1 MANEVKIRIKIDDN
15 GDLKVIAKEAKG
27 AASATDKLAKSTDKA
42 TKASNRYHK
51 GAKGVAGLTNNST
64 KAFSKQNTA
73 IQGGGSSSLVGAYAT
88 LAANVF
94 ALSAAFN
101 FLKRAADIS
110 NLEKS
115 QVSYAQNTGVA
126 LSSLTSKL
134 RGASGGMLGF
144 QEAAQASAIGLAKGF
159 SPDQMER
166 IAEGARKASTALGR
180 DFSDSFDRLVRG
192 ISKAE
197 PELLD
202 ELGITLRLKKATEDY
217 ALTINSTAKELTA
230 SQRSQA
236 VFNAT
241 MRELETNF
249 GSVIARDNPF
259 TLLSKTFEDLVKT
272 GTEVVLPFF
281 SGFANIVSSNALAA
295 VSVFGLLGASLFKMM
310 VPLDGVKERFD
321 NMVGNTAAELEV
333 LDSKLQKVQTSLNDV
348 EGAKK
353 ATQSIATK
361 AGPTDSKLLK
371 KAQKGQLTDPKE
383 MGALQKTLKARIAAG
398 DAYTGVLRKQTV
410 QQSKIILAALEHQVR
425 ITKTN
430 VTKKVNIFRKGY
442 LTIQKGVIQTRK
454 VVTRGFGAMGKA
466 ATLAGKAMGTAMKW
480 AGYIG
485 IAIMFF
491 EAIKSLASSFFRV
504 SETVLTFVKGPIQ
517 LLLKGVNVVI
527 TAVNALI
534 AAYAYF
540 YGMLVDK
547 GRAAVGEVISIFN
560 NLMRGIASS
569 VGGVIDLVID
579 GTKSLISGVLPVINK
594 GLALL
599 GKDTIDP
606 ALFSE
611 PSKKAK
617 EFADNVFQVEN
628 SFKDATN
635 KADEWA
641 GKVFQIATFTDTAVD
656 SLIGYVQAK
665 EKARIAD
672 ERSNAVMKESIELSK
687 KMGEDLQT
695 QKAGLKDTK
704 KPSSFKASA
713 IQSLGVGGQVSKIAG
728 AKSKGILNTDDA
740 QAAFDALKSSMKGLK
755 DISAGM
761 AAILNDSSLT
771 IEQSAA
777 ALKVYDEAAANAV
790 GGSAAFKDQLA
801 GIDQSLANF
810 DLSEMSG
817 KLRALGSEAER
828 TAKAYETLGD
838 AAAASA
844 ARVANKP
851 YAELKAKVDA
861 LLESERE
868 LAQEKLSLAEYDGN
882 AYEMQKR
889 TVDLNIANNEVSQKA
904 LAYVEGINTL
914 SKEKLDILEQELIL
928 AGLLADNAQRRK
940 DLEESKQENERAGRL
955 GGDLFGSAMAAS
967 NSFSDSEA
975 LFGDDTKKSSDKMAA
990 LSEMTNPM
998 LENLKSISPEGE
1010 FYAAAIEGTMAL
1022 SESFMTAFEEGGM
1035 SAKNMLQMGAT
1046 AVQALGSIMA
1056 AKSKSAVAG
1065 VDKEIAAEKKKDGKS
1080 KESLAKIA
1088 ALEKKKE
1095 SMKKKAFEQNKKIQM
1110 AQTVMATSLAI
1121 MTAIQ
1126 GPPGLPWS
1134 AVFGSAAA
1142 AMGVA
1147 QLAAI
1152 AGTSYD
1158 GGGSIASA
1166 GGDRGGVSVGER
1178 KNSVD
1183 LAASKG
1189 AVGELG
1195 YMRGG
1200 SGTGNASNF
1209 KPAFTGARYRAA
1221 GGSVG
1226 YMVGE
1231 QGPELFMPEVP
1242 GNIVP
1247 AGETESVQGGT
1258 TNLNFSITALDA
1270 SGVEEVLS
1278 GQRGNII
1285 RMIRETANDAGETF
1299 LEGLNENY

>member
-27 AASATDKLAKSTDKA
+27 AADATDKLAKSTDKA
-42 TKASNRYHK
+42 SKSNNRYHK

-64 KAFSKQNTA
+64 KAFSKQNSA

-101 FLKRAADIS
+101 FLKRAADVS

-159 SPDQMER
+159 SPSQMER

-202 ELGITLRLKKATEDY
+202 ELGITLRLKTATEDY
-217 ALTINSTAKELTA
+217 ARAINSTAKELTA

-241 MRELETNF
+241 MRELEANF

-272 GTEVVLPFF
+272 GTEIVLPFF
-281 SGFANIVSSNALAA
+281 TGFANIVSSNALAA

-348 EGAKK
+348 EGAKR
-353 ATQSIATK
+353 ATQSLATK

-383 MGALQKTLKARIAAG
+383 IGALQKTLKARIAAG
-398 DAYTGVLRKQTV
+398 DAYTGVLKKQTV

-425 ITKTN
+425 ITKSN
-430 VTKKVNIFRKGY
+430 VARKVSIFRKGY
-442 LTIQKGVIQTRK
+442 LNIQKSIIQTRK
-454 VVTRGFGAMGKA
+454 VATKAFGVMGKA
-466 ATLAGKAMGTAMKW
+466 ASIAGNTIGKAMKW

-485 IAIMFF
+485 IAIMLF
-491 EAIKSLASSFFRV
+491 EAMKSISSSFYRV
-504 SETVLTFVKGPIQ
+504 SETVLTFIKGPLEKLVKGF
-517 LLLKGVNVVI
+517 NVVI
-527 TAVNALI
+527 TAVNAVI
-534 AAYAYF
+534 RGYAYF

-547 GRAAVGEVISIFN
+547 GRKAVSVVISVFN
-560 NLMRGIASS
+560 ELLRGIASS

-579 GTKSLISGVLPVINK
+579 GTKSLIRGVLPVINK

-611 PSKKAK
+611 PSNKAK

-687 KMGEDLQT
+687 KMGEDLGT
-695 QKAGLKDTK
+695 QRAGLAKAK
-704 KPSSFKASA
+704 NPASFKASA
-713 IQSLGVGGQVSKIAG
+713 IQSLGVGGQVNKIAG
-728 AKSKGILNTDDA
+728 AVSSNILNDEDA
-740 QAAFDALKSSMKGLK
+740 SKAFDAVKNSMKGLE

-761 AAILNDSSLT
+761 AAILNDSSLS
-771 IEQSAA
+771 IEETAA

-801 GIDQSLANF
+801 GIDESLEKF
-810 DLSEMSG
+810 DLAEMSG
-817 KLRALGSEAER
+817 KLRALGAEAER
-828 TAKAYETLGD
+828 AAAGYKTLGET
-838 AAAASA
+838 AAASA
-844 ARVANKP
+844 ALAANAP
-851 YAELKAKVDA
+851 YAELKAKVDG
-861 LLESERE
+861 LLKTERE
-868 LAQEKLSLAEYDGN
+868 LQQVKVGLAESTGN
-882 AYEMQKR
+882 AYELEKLA
-889 TVDLNIANNEVSQKA
+889 VDVSLAENEVATKA
-904 LAYVEGINTL
+904 LAYAEGSKTL
-914 SKEKLDILEQELIL
+914 TKEKLDLLEQELIV
-928 AGLLADNAQRRK
+928 AGLLLNNAQKRK
-940 DLEESKQENERAGRL
+940 DLEESRQENERAGRL
-955 GGDLFGSAMAAS
+955 GGELFGNAMTAS
-967 NSFSDSEA
+967 NSLTDNADFFA
-975 LFGDDTKKSSDKMAA
+975 DDTKKNSDKMAA
-990 LSEMTNPM
+990 ISEMTNPM

-1035 SAKNMLQMGAT
+1035 SAKNMMQMGAT

-1088 ALEKKKE
+1088 ALEKKKDN
-1095 SMKKKAFEQNKKIQM
+1095 MKRKAFEQNKKIQM

-1121 MTAIQ
+1121 MTAVS
-1126 GPPGLPWS
+1126 GPPGLPWT
-1134 AVFGSAAA
+1134 AVFGAAA
-1142 AMGVA
+1142 GAIGLA

-1152 AGTSYD
+1152 AGTSYE
-1158 GGGSIASA
+1158 GGGSIASGGGTKA
-1166 GGDRGGVSVGER
+1166 GASVGER

-1183 LAASKG
+1183 LASSKG

-1200 SGTGNASNF
+1200 SGTGNANNF

-1258 TNLNFSITALDA
+1258 THLNFSITALDA
-1270 SGVEEVLS
+1270 SGVEEILS

-1285 RMIRETANDAGETF
+1285 RMIRETANDAGEGF
-1299 LEGLNENY
+1299 LEGVEERY

>member
-27 AASATDKLAKSTDKA
+27 AADATDKLAKSTDR
-42 TKASNRYHK
+42 ASKSNSRYHK

-64 KAFSKQNTA
+64 KAFSKQNSA

-101 FLKRAADIS
+101 FLKRAADVS

-159 SPDQMER
+159 SPSQMER

-202 ELGITLRLKKATEDY
+202 ELGITLRLKTATEDY
-217 ALTINSTAKELTA
+217 ARAINSTAKELTA

-241 MRELETNF
+241 MRELEANF

-272 GTEVVLPFF
+272 GTEIVLPFF
-281 SGFANIVSSNALAA
+281 TGFANIVSSNALAA

-348 EGAKK
+348 EGAKR
-353 ATQSIATK
+353 ATQSVATK

-383 MGALQKTLKARIAAG
+383 IGALQKTLKARIAAG
-398 DAYTGVLRKQTV
+398 DAYTGVLKKQTV

-425 ITKTN
+425 ITKSN
-430 VTKKVNIFRKGY
+430 VARKVSIFRKGY
-442 LTIQKGVIQTRK
+442 LNIQKSIIQTRK
-454 VVTRGFGAMGKA
+454 VATRAFGVMGKA
-466 ATLAGKAMGTAMKW
+466 ASIAGNTIGKAMKW

-485 IAIMFF
+485 IAIMLF
-491 EAIKSLASSFFRV
+491 EAMKSIASSFYRV
-504 SETVLTFVKGPIQ
+504 SETVLTFIKGP
-517 LLLKGVNVVI
+517 LEKLLKGFNVVI
-527 TAVNALI
+527 TAVNAVI

-547 GRAAVGEVISIFN
+547 GRAAVSEVISVFN
-560 NLMRGIASS
+560 TLLRGIASS

-579 GTKSLISGVLPVINK
+579 GLNELISGVLPVINK

-606 ALFSE
+606 TLFSE
-611 PSKKAK
+611 PSNKAK

-641 GKVFQIATFTDTAVD
+641 GKVFQIATFTDTAAD

-687 KMGEDLQT
+687 KMGEDLGT
-695 QKAGLKDTK
+695 QRAGLSEAKN
-704 KPSSFKASA
+704 PASFKASA
-713 IQSLGVGGQVSKIAG
+713 IQSLGVGGQVNKIAG
-728 AKSKGILNTDDA
+728 AASSGILNEEDA
-740 QAAFDALKSSMKGLK
+740 SKAFDAVKNSMKGLK

-761 AAILNDSSLT
+761 AAILNDSSLSIKET
-771 IEQSAA
+771 AA

-801 GIDQSLANF
+801 GIDESLEKF

-817 KLRALGSEAER
+817 KLRALGAEAER
-828 TAKAYETLGD
+828 AAGGYKTLGET
-838 AAAASA
+838 AAASA
-844 ARVANKP
+844 ALAANAP
-851 YAELKAKVDA
+851 YAELKAKVDE
-861 LLESERE
+861 LLKTERE
-868 LAQEKLSLAEYDGN
+868 LQQVKVGLAESTGN
-882 AYEMQKR
+882 AYEMEKL
-889 TVDLNIANNEVSQKA
+889 TVDVSIAKNDVATKA
-904 LAYVEGINTL
+904 LAYAEGSKTL
-914 SKEKLDILEQELIL
+914 TKEKLDLLEQELIV
-928 AGLLADNAQRRK
+928 AGLLLNNAEKRK
-940 DLEESKQENERAGRL
+940 ELEESRQENERAGRL
-955 GGDLFGSAMAAS
+955 GGELFGNAMTAS
-967 NSFSDSEA
+967 NALTDSEV
-975 LFGDDTKKSSDKMAA
+975 LTDDTKNSSDKMAA
-990 LSEMTNPM
+990 ISEMTNPM

-1035 SAKNMLQMGAT
+1035 SAKNMMQMGAT

-1088 ALEKKKE
+1088 ALEKKKDN
-1095 SMKKKAFEQNKKIQM
+1095 MKRKAFEQNKKIQM

-1121 MTAIQ
+1121 MTAVQ

-1134 AVFGSAAA
+1134 AVFGAAA
-1142 AMGVA
+1142 GAMGMA

-1152 AGTSYD
+1152 AGTSYE

-1183 LAASKG
+1183 LASSKG

-1247 AGETESVQGGT
+1247 AGETETIQEGT

-1270 SGVEEVLS
+1270 AGVEEVLS